1 MTQALIKEGANV
13 IVISRPESS
22 SGKNLPEGIK
32 VLAIDF
38 GDLPALR
45 AAIKEHK
52 IEVVISTVGP
62 AALDRQTILGDA
74 AKQGGAKLFIPSEF
88 GFDTIGATQGLL
100 AVKDQLAVHLK
111 SIGLPSIRIFVS
123 KLALRTLR

>member
-1 MTQALIKEGANV
+1 MTQALIQEGANV

-22 SGKNLPEGIK
+22 SGKDLPEEIK

-100 AVKDQLAVHLK
+100 AVKDQLTIHLK
-111 SIGLPSIRIFVS
+111 NIGLPSIRIFVS
-123 KLALRTLR
+123 KLALRTL